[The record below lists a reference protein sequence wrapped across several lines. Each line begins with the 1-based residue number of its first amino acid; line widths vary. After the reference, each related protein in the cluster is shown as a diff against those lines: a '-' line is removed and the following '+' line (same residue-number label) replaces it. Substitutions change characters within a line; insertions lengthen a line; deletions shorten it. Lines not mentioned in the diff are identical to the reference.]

1 MESQILSFEQL
12 PSAVSQLSNKLDRI
26 EKLLLAKTSLD
37 PDQNELLTIDEAAKF
52 LNLAKQSIY
61 GKVSRNEIPV
71 LKPAGTKRLYFSKTD
86 LLAYLKAGRIKT
98 RDEIEADAG
107 ECLINKRGNH
117 E

>member
-1 MESQILSFEQL
+1 MNSQNLSFDQL
-12 PSAVSQLSNKLDRI
+12 PSAVSQLSSKLDRI
-26 EKLLLAKTSLD
+26 EKLLLSKTSLE

-86 LLAYLKAGRIKT
+86 LLAYLKAGRIRT
-98 RDEIEADAG
+98 RDEIKANAG
-107 ECLINKRGNH
+107 QCLLNKSKNQ